1 MRTSFP
7 WLSVIML
14 TPLAGAALVAVAPR
28 HDTLLRRLGFGV
40 SLITFVASIGMF
52 ARFRTGEA
60 DFQFVERV
68 TWVKDWGISYHLGVD
83 GISLFL
89 VLLTTFLFPICLAA
103 SGGITKRVKEYVVA
117 LLLTEWAIVGV
128 FCALDLVLFYV
139 FWEAVL
145 IPMYLLIG
153 VWGYERRIYAT
164 IKFFL
169 YTLVGGLLMLL
180 GIVALH
186 IAARGTL
193 GEATFSYLRLLDGA
207 PELAFSTQA
216 WLFAAFA
223 VAFAIKVPVFPFH
236 TWLPDAHTE
245 APTAGSVI
253 LAGVLLKMGTYGFL
267 RISIPYFPDVAR
279 AAAPW
284 IIAAAV
290 IGILYGAAVSAVQSD
305 LKRLVAYSSVSHLG
319 FVLLGLFAFTLQAAQ
334 GATLQMINHGLS
346 TGALFLLVGML
357 YERRHTRAID
367 DFGGIGSVAPVYA
380 GAFLIVAL
388 SSLGLPGLNGFV
400 GEFFIL
406 LGSFEASRLATV
418 LATGGVVG
426 AALYLL
432 WAYQRTFHGP
442 VTNDENRVL
451 KDLTLRERV
460 VLAPIVALIVVIGVW
475 PKPFLDRMEPAVE
488 RAISAV
494 TSGGIRGGAA
504 PSDRSPQRDLSLP
517 PGTSARGVSPPDQ
530 TEK

>member
-1 MRTSFP
+1 MHIP
-7 WLSVIML
+7 WLSVLIL
-14 TPLAGAALVAVAPR
+14 SPLAGAIVVGLLPRRDTVLRAAGLLISSFTFLIALVVLAK
-28 HDTLLRRLGFGV
+28 
-40 SLITFVASIGMF
+40 
-52 ARFRTGEA
+52 FRTGVA
-60 DFQFVERV
+60 GFQLTERV
-68 TWVKDWGISYHLGVD
+68 TWVKDWGISYHLGID

-89 VLLTTFLFPICLAA
+89 VMLTAFLFPICFIA
-103 SGGITKRVKEYVVA
+103 SRHVDKRVKEYVIA
-117 LLLTEWAIVGV
+117 LLLTEWAILGV

-153 VWGYERRIYAT
+153 IWGYERRIYAT
-164 IKFFL
+164 IKFFI
-169 YTLVGGLLMLL
+169 YTLAGGLLMLV
-180 GIVALH
+180 GVVALH
-186 IAARGTL
+186 IASRNTGA
-193 GEATFSYLRLLDGA
+193 APTFSYEGLLHTA
-207 PELAFSTQA
+207 PHLLFATQA

-223 VAFAIKVPVFPFH
+223 LGFAIKVPIFPFH

-253 LAGVLLKMGTYGFL
+253 LAGVLLKMGTYGFI
-267 RISIPYFPDVAR
+267 RFAIPLFPHVALK
-279 AAAPW
+279 AQPW
-284 IIAAAV
+284 MMAAAV
-290 IGILYGAAVSAVQSD
+290 VGILYGAAVSAVQSD

-319 FVLLGLFAFTLQAAQ
+319 FVILGLFAFTLTGAQ
-334 GATLQMINHGLS
+334 GATLQMVNHGLS

-357 YERRHTRAID
+357 YERRHTRQID
-367 DFGGIGSVAPVYA
+367 EFGGIGSVAPVYS
-380 GAFLIVAL
+380 GVFLLVAL

-406 LGSFEASRLATV
+406 LGSFKAMPLASI

-451 KDLTLRERV
+451 KDLTVRERV
-460 VLAPIVALIVVIGVW
+460 VVAPLVVMIVVIGVW
-475 PKPFLDRMEPAVE
+475 PRPFLARMQPSVE

-494 TSGGIRGGAA
+494 V
-504 PSDRSPQRDLSLP
+504 RSR
-517 PGTSARGVSPPDQ
+517 
-530 TEK
+530 

>member
-1 MRTSFP
+1 MRFP
-7 WLSVIML
+7 WLSVL
-14 TPLAGAALVAVAPR
+14 VLSPLAGGIIVGLLPRRDTVLRAAGLVVSLF
-28 HDTLLRRLGFGV
+28 TFVVSVGVLLRFHTGVAGFQ
-40 SLITFVASIGMF
+40 LT
-52 ARFRTGEA
+52 
-60 DFQFVERV
+60 ERI
-68 TWVKDWGISYHLGVD
+68 TWVKDWGISYHLGID

-89 VLLTTFLFPICLAA
+89 VMLTAFLFPICFIA
-103 SGGITKRVKEYVVA
+103 SRHVDKRVKEYVIA
-117 LLLTEWAIVGV
+117 LLLTEWALLGV

-153 VWGYERRIYAT
+153 IWGYERRIYAT
-164 IKFFL
+164 IKFFI
-169 YTLVGGLLMLL
+169 YTLAGGLLMLI

-186 IAARGTL
+186 IAARGT
-193 GEATFSYLRLLDGA
+193 GAAPTFSYEALLRTAPHLLFA
-207 PELAFSTQA
+207 TQA

-223 VAFAIKVPVFPFH
+223 LGFAIKVPIFPFH

-253 LAGVLLKMGTYGFL
+253 LAGVLLKMGTYGFI
-267 RISIPYFPDVAR
+267 RFAIPLFPHVALK
-279 AAAPW
+279 AQPW
-284 IIAAAV
+284 MMAAAV
-290 IGILYGAAVSAVQSD
+290 VGILYGAAVSAVQSD

-319 FVLLGLFAFTLQAAQ
+319 FVILGLFAFTLTGAQ
-334 GATLQMINHGLS
+334 GATLQMVNHGLS
-346 TGALFLLVGML
+346 TGALFILVGML

-367 DFGGIGSVAPVYA
+367 EFGGLGSVMPLYS
-380 GAFLIVAL
+380 GAFLLVAL

-406 LGSFEASRLATV
+406 LGSFKAMPLASILG
-418 LATGGVVG
+418 TGGVVG

-451 KDLTLRERV
+451 KDLSIRERIV
-460 VLAPIVALIVVIGVW
+460 VAPLIVMIIVIGVW
-475 PKPFLDRMEPAVE
+475 PRPFLSRMQPSVE

-494 TSGGIRGGAA
+494 MRT
-504 PSDRSPQRDLSLP
+504 
-517 PGTSARGVSPPDQ
+517 
-530 TEK
+530 K

>member
-7 WLSVIML
+7 WLSVIL
-14 TPLAGAALVAVAPR
+14 LLPLAGSALVALAPR
-28 HDTLLRRLGFGV
+28 RDALLRRLGLGISLVTFVV
-40 SLITFVASIGMF
+40 SLGMF

-60 DFQFVERV
+60 GFQFVEQV
-68 TWVKDWGISYHLGVD
+68 AWVPDWGISYHLGID

-89 VLLTTFLFPICLAA
+89 VLLTTFLFPICFLA
-103 SGGITKRVKEYVVA
+103 SSSITERVKEYVLA
-117 LLLTEWAIVGV
+117 LLLTEWALVGV
-128 FCALDLVLFYV
+128 FLALDLLLFYV

-169 YTLVGGLLMLL
+169 YTLIGGLLMLL

-186 IAARGTL
+186 IATRDAIG
-193 GEATFSYLRLLDGA
+193 ATFSYELLLEAA
-207 PELAFSTQA
+207 PMLAFATQA

-223 VAFAIKVPVFPFH
+223 IGFAIKVPVFPFH

-267 RISIPYFPDVAR
+267 RFSIPFFPDVAR

-367 DFGGIGSVAPVYA
+367 DFGGIGSVAPAYA

-406 LGSFEASRLATV
+406 LGSFPAHRLATV
-418 LATGGVVG
+418 LAAGGVVG

-460 VLAPIVALIVVIGVW
+460 VLAPVIVLIVVIGVW
-475 PKPFLDRMEPAVE
+475 PKPFLERMEPSVSKAIE
-488 RAISAV
+488 RVVVA
-494 TSGGIRGGAA
+494 
-504 PSDRSPQRDLSLP
+504 
-517 PGTSARGVSPPDQ
+517 
-530 TEK
+530 E

>member
-1 MRTSFP
+1 MESFP
-7 WLSVIML
+7 WLSAIVL
-14 TPLAGAALVAVAPR
+14 TPLAGAMFVALGPR
-28 HDTLLRRLGFGV
+28 NDAANRRTGLLV
-40 SLITFVASIGMF
+40 SLVTFLLSIGMF
-52 ARFRTGEA
+52 AGFETGTA
-60 DFQFVERV
+60 DFQFVETV
-68 TWVKDWGISYHLGVD
+68 VWVRDWGINYSLGVD

-89 VLLTTFLFPICLAA
+89 VLLTTLLFPICFIA
-103 SGGITKRVKEYVVA
+103 SNNVNKRVKEYVLA
-117 LLLTEWAIVGV
+117 LLLTEWAILGV
-128 FCALDLVLFYV
+128 FLATDLVLFYI

-169 YTLVGGLLMLL
+169 YTLAGGLLMLL

-186 IAARGTL
+186 IGAREVVGQPTFAYEALLAAAPQIAL
-193 GEATFSYLRLLDGA
+193 G
-207 PELAFSTQA
+207 TQA

-223 VAFAIKVPVFPFH
+223 LGFAIKVPVFPFH

-267 RISIPYFPDVAR
+267 RMAIPFFPEIAR
-279 AAAPW
+279 EAAPYMM
-284 IIAAAV
+284 IAAV

-319 FVLLGLFAFTLQAAQ
+319 FVLLGLFAFTLQAGQ
-334 GATLQMINHGLS
+334 GATLQMVNHGLS

-367 DFGGIGSVAPVYA
+367 DFGGLASVTPLYA

-388 SSLGLPGLNGFV
+388 SSLGLPGLNGFA
-400 GEFFIL
+400 GELLIL
-406 LGSFEASRLATV
+406 LGSFEANRLATV
-418 LATGGVVG
+418 LGAGGVVG

-432 WAYQRTFHGP
+432 WAYQRTFNGP
-442 VTNDENRVL
+442 ITSDDNRVL
-451 KDLTLRERV
+451 KDLTIRERV
-460 VLAPIVALIVVIGVW
+460 VIAPLIALIVLIGVW
-475 PKPFLDRMEPAVE
+475 PKPFLDRMEPAVAKALE
-488 RAISAV
+488 RVAV
-494 TSGGIRGGAA
+494 VER
-504 PSDRSPQRDLSLP
+504 
-517 PGTSARGVSPPDQ
+517 
-530 TEK
+530 